1 MDLFVEAH
9 REREE
14 EKINDWATDIIG
26 LFVIKDSATEHPYI
40 GCRGCNKWI
49 GWGGEHTPDCSHEK
63 AFLDFIESVEL

>member
-1 MDLFVEAH
+1 MDIFVEAH

-26 LFVIKDSATEHPYI
+26 LFIIEGKHV
-40 GCRGCNKWI
+40 GCRGCNRWI
-49 GWGGEHTPDCSHEK
+49 EGDGEHVPHCSHEK